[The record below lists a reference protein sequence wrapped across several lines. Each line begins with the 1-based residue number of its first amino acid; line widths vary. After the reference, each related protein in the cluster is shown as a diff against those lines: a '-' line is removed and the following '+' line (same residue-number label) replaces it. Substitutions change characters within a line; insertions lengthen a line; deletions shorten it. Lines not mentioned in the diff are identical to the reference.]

1 MDITVVSDTHGDLET
16 LYEIVSRNESSDLFI
31 HLGDGEHEFYDVQ
44 SAFFN
49 KAFIFIKGNNDWGNY
64 PQNLVTEL
72 GGKKFYL
79 CHGHRFDRSRLK
91 EFLSATAVTN
101 GCDTALFGHT
111 HVPLNETVNGVL
123 LFNPGS
129 ASLPRGGNPPTYGK
143 INIDANGNINA
154 RHIII
159 DF

>member
-1 MDITVVSDTHGDLET
+1 MDITVVSDTHGDIET

-91 EFLSATAVTN
+91 EFLSATAVAN
-101 GCDTALFGHT
+101 GCETALFGHT

-129 ASLPRGGNPPTYGK
+129 TALPRGGNPPTYGK
-143 INIDANGNINA
+143 ITIDASGNINA

>member
-143 INIDANGNINA
+143 ISIDTNGNINA